1 MGFGEEYQGMTE
13 REILIEIATKQVA
26 INDKV
31 NLINCPRGQ
40 CADHEKRLTH
50 LETIITIAGGAIT
63 ILALFVVAWFTK
75 VI

>member
-40 CADHEKRLTH
+40 CADHEKRLTR
-50 LETIITIAGGAIT
+50 LETIITICAGAVT
-63 ILALFVVAWFTK
+63 IIAMFVVAWFTK